1 MSLEDQN
8 EVRRLLAVT
17 FQELDPDNSPS
28 DTVMR
33 IWSLDL
39 HWTDSKGAS
48 KLLEVLIQNGW
59 LSIDGNIISCNA
71 NLHDVEI
78 PLGWSPMMRRIL
90 SGIQMYESM
99 NSFDGQP
106 SQENVT
112 EQTVVLEEVE
122 STPMPDSQIVSEDRL
137 PDPMLNKWRSIC
149 DHIVGESGLEFKEV
163 YRRANRKRR
172 ACSPMTLWMAFL
184 LLGREQRIDV
194 SSFLE

>member
-1 MSLEDQN
+1 MSVEDQI

-17 FQELDPDNSPS
+17 FQELDPDSSPS

-39 HWTDSKGAS
+39 HWTDSKGAGE
-48 KLLEVLIQNGW
+48 LLEILIQNGW
-59 LSIDGNIISCNA
+59 LSIDGSIISCNA
-71 NLHDVEI
+71 NLRDVEI
-78 PLGWSPMMRRIL
+78 PLGWSPMMRRML
-90 SGIQMYESM
+90 SGIPMDDSM
-99 NSFDGQP
+99 GASDGQTSP
-106 SQENVT
+106 EIVST
-112 EQTVVLEEVE
+112 QTVVVEEVE
-122 STPMPDSQIVSEDRL
+122 STVTQESVILSEDRL

-149 DHIVGESGLEFKEV
+149 DYIVVESGLEFKEV

-172 ACSPMTLWMAFL
+172 ACSPMTLWMALL

>member
-1 MSLEDQN
+1 MSVEDQI

-17 FQELDPDNSPS
+17 FQELDPDSSPS

-39 HWTDSKGAS
+39 HWTDSKGAGE
-48 KLLEVLIQNGW
+48 LLEILIQNGW
-59 LSIDGNIISCNA
+59 LSIDGSIISCNA
-71 NLHDVEI
+71 NLRDVEI
-78 PLGWSPMMRRIL
+78 PLGWSPMMRRML
-90 SGIQMYESM
+90 SGIPMDDSM
-99 NSFDGQP
+99 GASDGQP
-106 SQENVT
+106 SPEIVAT
-112 EQTVVLEEVE
+112 QTVVVEEVE
-122 STPMPDSQIVSEDRL
+122 STATQESLTLSEDRL

-149 DHIVGESGLEFKEV
+149 DYIVVESGLEFKEV

-172 ACSPMTLWMAFL
+172 ACSPMTLWMALL

>member
-1 MSLEDQN
+1 MSVEDQI

-17 FQELDPDNSPS
+17 FQELDPDSSPS

-39 HWTDSKGAS
+39 HWTDSKGAGE
-48 KLLEVLIQNGW
+48 LLEVLIQNGW
-59 LSIDGNIISCNA
+59 LSIDGSIISCNT

-78 PLGWSPMMRRIL
+78 PLGWSPMMRRML
-90 SGIQMYESM
+90 SGIPMDDSM
-99 NSFDGQP
+99 GASDGQTSP
-106 SQENVT
+106 EIVST
-112 EQTVVLEEVE
+112 QTVVVEEVE
-122 STPMPDSQIVSEDRL
+122 STAMQESVTLSEDRL

-149 DHIVGESGLEFKEV
+149 DYIVVESGLEFKEV

-172 ACSPMTLWMAFL
+172 ACSPMTLWMALL